1 MCLFFPGQLRV
12 TERIG
17 EATGGDSLGK
27 DIDCKRKVRIY
38 VLAAWTDPRKEAADS
53 GIGDRIGR

>member
-1 MCLFFPGQLRV
+1 M

-17 EATGGDSLGK
+17 EATGGDSVGK

-53 GIGDRIGR
+53 VIGDRIGR